1 MKKQAKL
8 TLVGAGPGDP
18 ELLTLKGVKALQA
31 ADVVLYDALA
41 NDVLLDYAPNA
52 IKLNVGKKKGFHYF
66 SQDEINDLIVQ
77 YAHNHGHVVRLK
89 GGDPFVFGRG
99 FEEIEYAK
107 RFQIETAVIPGISSS
122 IGVAA
127 GMQIPVTHRDLAR
140 SFWVV
145 TGHTSDRQLPADI
158 HLAAQS
164 SATIVILMGTAKL
177 AEIVAI
183 FEQYGKT
190 HLPVAIIQNG
200 TLDSQRHVIGT
211 LQDIENQ
218 VLNHQITNPAIIIIG
233 EVVSLHP
240 DYVLAYARSM
250 SLETVV

>member
-18 ELLTLKGVKALQA
+18 DLLTIKGMKALQA
-31 ADVVLYDALA
+31 ADVVLFDALA
-41 NDVLLDYAPNA
+41 NESLLDYAPNA
-52 IKLNVGKKKGFHYF
+52 IKLNVGKRKGFHYF

-77 YAHNHGHVVRLK
+77 HALNYGHVVRLK

-99 FEEIEYAK
+99 FEELEYAK
-107 RFQIETAVIPGISSS
+107 RFQIECAVVPGISSS

-127 GMQIPVTHRDLAR
+127 TMQIPVTHRDLAR

-145 TGHTSDRQLPADI
+145 TGHTSDRQLPPDI

-183 FEQYGKT
+183 FEQYNKT

-200 TLDSQRHVIGT
+200 TLETQKYAIGT
-211 LQDIENQ
+211 LQNIESQ
-218 VLNHQITNPAIIIIG
+218 VVEQQISNPAIIIIG

-240 DYVLAYARSM
+240 DFVLDYARSIAV
-250 SLETVV
+250 EYKV